1 MSAGAPI
8 PWFRMA
14 TRAVLFAL
22 VGAILLLLAADVAYT
37 DRASFVETIGSV
49 EFRSAFVL
57 SLGTSFLTTLLAL
70 LVAIPAAYALSRY
83 PCRGAM
89 MLDVFVD
96 FLIVMP
102 VLVIGVSLLVFF
114 RLGTDLAESP
124 VRFAR
129 VLGAGIAWLGDVFIY
144 QKAGIV
150 LAQFFCAVS
159 FAVRA
164 LKSAFSTISPRTEQV
179 AMTLGCTPAQAFW
192 RITLPMARH
201 GILAAAVLAWSRA
214 FEIFG
219 AVTIVA
225 GAVRRRTEVLP
236 TSIYLEFSIGR
247 IEAALA
253 ISLVMLAVAFLILL
267 AMRLVSRSDIF
278 GAGARP

>member
-1 MSAGAPI
+1 MISRASI

-14 TRAVLFAL
+14 TKAVLFAL
-22 VGAILLLLAADVAYT
+22 VGAIILMLAADLAYT
-37 DRASFVETIGSV
+37 DRKSFAETILSAD
-49 EFRSAFVL
+49 FRSAFVL
-57 SLGTSFLTTLLAL
+57 SLGTSFLTTILAL
-70 LVAIPAAYALSRY
+70 LVAIPSAYALSRY
-83 PCRGAM
+83 PFRGAVV
-89 MLDVFVD
+89 LDVFVD

-124 VRFAR
+124 HGIAR
-129 VLGAGIAWLGDVFIY
+129 VLGAGIAWLGSVFIY

-150 LAQFFCAVS
+150 FAQFFCSVS

-164 LKSAFSTISPRTEQV
+164 LKSSFSTINPRAEQV

-225 GAVRRRTEVLP
+225 GAVRQRTEVLP
-236 TSIYLEFSIGR
+236 TAIYLEFSIGR

-253 ISLVMLAVAFLILL
+253 ISLVMVAVAFLILL
-267 AMRLVSRSDIF
+267 VMRLISNSDIF